1 VPAALVAF
9 LLLFISQNVR
19 ECADASSCREAALEA
34 AGRSDYESFHD
45 LAWRAVQKGR
55 PNDPDLMTMLARAQ
69 SLSGR
74 PGDAIVMLRR
84 LAQLGVVT
92 DAATSDD
99 FRRVRA
105 LPGWP
110 ELEAVLKNGSTQP
123 AAEAADR
130 AAPAKTPVA
139 SPPPRPLK
147 AGADPPAVEAA
158 PKTALE
164 EEPLPTTLA
173 SVEPAGLAYDAVSR
187 RFIIGNRSENNLI
200 VYDDVFKR
208 ATNMV
213 GADSAGFYGLTA
225 MAIDALRGDLW
236 IANSSAARGATIHK
250 LQLVSGRVLFE
261 LPLTPELGPATL
273 VDVAV
278 RADGQVLLLDGQGRR
293 ILGLSPAHRTVQ
305 AVTAVDVESPTSLT
319 TTNGKFVFVAHR
331 EGVLRI
337 DLGTL
342 KAVAIRNAPS
352 GLVRIRTAGTGLV
365 AVQAEEKGLRLL
377 RLRLD
382 PAAGRIVR
390 SEVLDAAPPMPN
402 PSGITVANGFVYYV
416 TTTDGAAAIR
426 RVPAAK

>member
-1 VPAALVAF
+1 
-9 LLLFISQNVR
+9 
-19 ECADASSCREAALEA
+19 
-34 AGRSDYESFHD
+34 
-45 LAWRAVQKGR
+45 
-55 PNDPDLMTMLARAQ
+55 
-69 SLSGR
+69 
-74 PGDAIVMLRR
+74 MLRR

-130 AAPAKTPVA
+130 AAPAETPVA

-225 MAIDALRGDLW
+225 MEIDALRGDLW

-250 LQLVSGRVLFE
+250 LQLV
-261 LPLTPELGPATL
+261 
-273 VDVAV
+273 
-278 RADGQVLLLDGQGRR
+278 
-293 ILGLSPAHRTVQ
+293 
-305 AVTAVDVESPTSLT
+305 
-319 TTNGKFVFVAHR
+319 
-331 EGVLRI
+331 
-337 DLGTL
+337 
-342 KAVAIRNAPS
+342 
-352 GLVRIRTAGTGLV
+352 
-365 AVQAEEKGLRLL
+365 
-377 RLRLD
+377 
-382 PAAGRIVR
+382 
-390 SEVLDAAPPMPN
+390 
-402 PSGITVANGFVYYV
+402 
-416 TTTDGAAAIR
+416 
-426 RVPAAK
+426 